1 MDFSSSDLEEE
12 NMDTRTDQRRR
23 SPSPPVTPPAISV
36 LEEDLQHI
44 ENASNCGN
52 FLAEMFQLID
62 NINNYSFDSEEDKS
76 TYHSRLVEICNE
88 GTALLESLRQ
98 LETDHLGDLIKR
110 FHQKTGQSSTQKV
123 ETTNRFSNLQIE
135 DPPIIEDEQEE
146 RDEDIPQP
154 KPPRFRSPP
163 PITIDNVNNSAAF
176 LKQLQNMT
184 QENLMGRIIG
194 KGLRVYPKTP
204 QAYHKIR
211 NFIDHEKLESYTY
224 QLNEEK
230 ELKVVIRGMPS
241 DMPPQQIIEG
251 LSELGL
257 TINDCHVM
265 INRKTGLPMPLFL
278 LSLPKYEPNKDVY
291 NITELCY
298 MKIKIE
304 PLDKKKGPAQCFRCQ
319 GFFHSSKFCTRNP
332 KCVKCG
338 KPHLTSDCKKP
349 KDTEATCCHCQGNH
363 PANFSGCPKNPLNKP
378 PPPPKVNFLDERTRK
393 RKEEMEARKQQPQT
407 SISAPVPPASTKPKP
422 QPTAPQPAITRP
434 TPKPHPEPEA
444 APQPSSPT
452 TSQEPSLTSTLKELQ
467 SPKVVKLLTTDKL
480 HIVSWNADGI
490 QHRIQELE
498 NYINDN
504 SPDIIAFQETNLR
517 PCIDLNIPNYS
528 THRNDRLTHRGGGT
542 AILVK
547 NSIAHHV
554 INIYTTAVNI
564 TAIEIEGPTNNTTVC
579 SLYRS
584 PSSPINS
591 FIPDLIKIFRNRAQC
606 IVVGD
611 YNARH
616 STWNPNRRG
625 NTAGT
630 RLFHYANTC
639 GLVISAP
646 TDFTRIP
653 QQQNHQPSV
662 IDLGV
667 SCGINNI
674 AVESRYDLSSDH
686 NPVHFVV
693 KFNFKTS
700 HLLNCKTITN
710 WNKFQDILST
720 TIAGNPPINNT
731 EEIDEAISKLNYNI
745 HTALNQSSKFKSMK
759 QDFTLV
765 PYATRMKIR
774 GKNRL
779 RKLWQQNRYPPL
791 KTELN
796 RLQRD
801 IKKDLLNIK
810 QREWDDALVECSH
823 TNDSLHKLIAR
834 AKKKPVIYPPLLGF
848 QGLVYGTREKADLFV
863 DTLEDSF
870 QENITPY
877 DDDHIDK
884 VDRTVRRFLRN
895 NIPIYPPLTSPK
907 KYVK

>member
-1 MDFSSSDLEEE
+1 MDFSSSDSEEE

-23 SPSPPVTPPAISV
+23 TPSPPVTPPAISV

-98 LETDHLGDLIKR
+98 LKTDHLGDLIKR
-110 FHQKTGQSSTQKV
+110 FHQKTGQSSTQSTPFKPIKGRKNNRKSPSPPPESASKKLKITEV

-135 DPPIIEDEQEE
+135 DPPIIEDKQEE

-154 KPPRFRSPP
+154 KPPRFRPPP

-211 NFIDHEKLESYTY
+211 SFIDHEKFESYTY
-224 QLNEEK
+224 QLNAEK

-278 LSLPKYEPNKDVY
+278 LSLPKTNP
-291 NITELCY
+291 T
-298 MKIKIE
+298 
-304 PLDKKKGPAQCFRCQ
+304 RT
-319 GFFHSSKFCTRNP
+319 SKFCTRNP

-338 KPHLTSDCKKP
+338 QPHLTSDCKKT

-363 PANFSGCPKNPLNKP
+363 PANFSGCPRNPLNKP
-378 PPPPKVNFLDERTRK
+378 PPPPKVNFWDERARK
-393 RKEEMEARKQQPQT
+393 RKEEMEAKKQQPQT
-407 SISAPVPPASTKPKP
+407 SISTPAPPTSANSQP
-422 QPTAPQPAITRP
+422 QSTAPQPAITRP
-434 TPKPHPEPEA
+434 TPKPRPDPETAPEPF
-444 APQPSSPT
+444 SST
-452 TSQEPSLTSTLKELQ
+452 TSQEPSLTNTLKDLQ
-467 SPKVVKLLTTDKL
+467 SPKSSANSSELIFNPLHRDKL

-490 QHRIQELE
+490 QRKIEELE

-504 SPDIIAFQETNLR
+504 SPDIIALQETNLR

-564 TAIEIEGPTNNTTVC
+564 TAIEIEGPTNNITVC

-611 YNARH
+611 YNVRH
-616 STWNPNRRG
+616 PTWNPNRRG

-674 AVESRYDLSSDH
+674 AVESRYVTYQVTITLSTLSS
-686 NPVHFVV
+686 NL
-693 KFNFKTS
+693 T
-700 HLLNCKTITN
+700 
-710 WNKFQDILST
+710 
-720 TIAGNPPINNT
+720 
-731 EEIDEAISKLNYNI
+731 SKL
-745 HTALNQSSKFKSMK
+745 
-759 QDFTLV
+759 
-765 PYATRMKIR
+765 AT
-774 GKNRL
+774 
-779 RKLWQQNRYPPL
+779 
-791 KTELN
+791 
-796 RLQRD
+796 
-801 IKKDLLNIK
+801 
-810 QREWDDALVECSH
+810 S
-823 TNDSLHKLIAR
+823 
-834 AKKKPVIYPPLLGF
+834 
-848 QGLVYGTREKADLFV
+848 
-863 DTLEDSF
+863 
-870 QENITPY
+870 
-877 DDDHIDK
+877 
-884 VDRTVRRFLRN
+884 
-895 NIPIYPPLTSPK
+895 
-907 KYVK
+907 

>member
-1 MDFSSSDLEEE
+1 
-12 NMDTRTDQRRR
+12 
-23 SPSPPVTPPAISV
+23 
-36 LEEDLQHI
+36 
-44 ENASNCGN
+44 
-52 FLAEMFQLID
+52 
-62 NINNYSFDSEEDKS
+62 
-76 TYHSRLVEICNE
+76 
-88 GTALLESLRQ
+88 
-98 LETDHLGDLIKR
+98 
-110 FHQKTGQSSTQKV
+110 
-123 ETTNRFSNLQIE
+123 
-135 DPPIIEDEQEE
+135 
-146 RDEDIPQP
+146 
-154 KPPRFRSPP
+154 
-163 PITIDNVNNSAAF
+163 
-176 LKQLQNMT
+176 
-184 QENLMGRIIG
+184 
-194 KGLRVYPKTP
+194 
-204 QAYHKIR
+204 
-211 NFIDHEKLESYTY
+211 
-224 QLNEEK
+224 
-230 ELKVVIRGMPS
+230 MPS

-257 TINDCHVM
+257 TINDCHIM

-278 LSLPKYEPNKDVY
+278 LSLPKNEPNKDVY

-304 PLDKKKGPAQCFRCQ
+304 PLEKKRPSPMF
-319 GFFHSSKFCTRNP
+319 P
-332 KCVKCG
+332 
-338 KPHLTSDCKKP
+338 L
-349 KDTEATCCHCQGNH
+349 
-363 PANFSGCPKNPLNKP
+363 SG
-378 PPPPKVNFLDERTRK
+378 VF
-393 RKEEMEARKQQPQT
+393 PQLQ
-407 SISAPVPPASTKPKP
+407 VLHQKP
-422 QPTAPQPAITRP
+422 QMREMRATAPHQ
-434 TPKPHPEPEA
+434 
-444 APQPSSPT
+444 
-452 TSQEPSLTSTLKELQ
+452 
-467 SPKVVKLLTTDKL
+467 DKL

-490 QHRIQELE
+490 QRKIEELE

-504 SPDIIAFQETNLR
+504 SPDIIALQETNLR

-564 TAIEIEGPTNNTTVC
+564 TAIEIEGPTNNITVC

-606 IVVGD
+606 IIVGD

-616 STWNPNRRG
+616 PTWNPNRRG

-774 GKNRL
+774 EKNRL

-801 IKKDLLNIK
+801 IKKTCSTSNSESGMTPSSNAATRTTRYTNSLPERRRNLLSIPPA
-810 QREWDDALVECSH
+810 RIPRP
-823 TNDSLHKLIAR
+823 SLRDKR
-834 AKKKPVIYPPLLGF
+834 KSRPVRGY
-848 QGLVYGTREKADLFV
+848 TRRLFSRKYN
-863 DTLEDSF
+863 TL
-870 QENITPY
+870 
-877 DDDHIDK
+877 
-884 VDRTVRRFLRN
+884 R
-895 NIPIYPPLTSPK
+895 
-907 KYVK
+907 

>member
-1 MDFSSSDLEEE
+1 MLPLPG
-12 NMDTRTDQRRR
+12 Q
-23 SPSPPVTPPAISV
+23 PSR
-36 LEEDLQHI
+36 
-44 ENASNCGN
+44 
-52 FLAEMFQLID
+52 
-62 NINNYSFDSEEDKS
+62 K
-76 TYHSRLVEICNE
+76 
-88 GTALLESLRQ
+88 LLGLPE
-98 LETDHLGDLIKR
+98 
-110 FHQKTGQSSTQKV
+110 
-123 ETTNRFSNLQIE
+123 
-135 DPPIIEDEQEE
+135 
-146 RDEDIPQP
+146 
-154 KPPRFRSPP
+154 KP
-163 PITIDNVNNSAAF
+163 
-176 LKQLQNMT
+176 LKQ
-184 QENLMGRIIG
+184 
-194 KGLRVYPKTP
+194 
-204 QAYHKIR
+204 
-211 NFIDHEKLESYTY
+211 
-224 QLNEEK
+224 
-230 ELKVVIRGMPS
+230 
-241 DMPPQQIIEG
+241 
-251 LSELGL
+251 
-257 TINDCHVM
+257 
-265 INRKTGLPMPLFL
+265 
-278 LSLPKYEPNKDVY
+278 
-291 NITELCY
+291 
-298 MKIKIE
+298 
-304 PLDKKKGPAQCFRCQ
+304 
-319 GFFHSSKFCTRNP
+319 
-332 KCVKCG
+332 
-338 KPHLTSDCKKP
+338 
-349 KDTEATCCHCQGNH
+349 
-363 PANFSGCPKNPLNKP
+363 P
-378 PPPPKVNFLDERTRK
+378 PPPPKVNFWDERTRK

-434 TPKPHPEPEA
+434 TPKPYPEPEA

-504 SPDIIAFQETNLR
+504 SPDIIALQETNLR

-745 HTALNQSSKFKSMK
+745 HTALNQS
-759 QDFTLV
+759 
-765 PYATRMKIR
+765 
-774 GKNRL
+774 N
-779 RKLWQQNRYPPL
+779 
-791 KTELN
+791 
-796 RLQRD
+796 

-834 AKKKPVIYPPLLGF
+834 TKKKPVIYPPLLGF

-870 QENITPY
+870 QENRTPY

>member
-1 MDFSSSDLEEE
+1 
-12 NMDTRTDQRRR
+12 
-23 SPSPPVTPPAISV
+23 
-36 LEEDLQHI
+36 
-44 ENASNCGN
+44 
-52 FLAEMFQLID
+52 
-62 NINNYSFDSEEDKS
+62 
-76 TYHSRLVEICNE
+76 
-88 GTALLESLRQ
+88 
-98 LETDHLGDLIKR
+98 
-110 FHQKTGQSSTQKV
+110 
-123 ETTNRFSNLQIE
+123 
-135 DPPIIEDEQEE
+135 
-146 RDEDIPQP
+146 
-154 KPPRFRSPP
+154 
-163 PITIDNVNNSAAF
+163 
-176 LKQLQNMT
+176 
-184 QENLMGRIIG
+184 
-194 KGLRVYPKTP
+194 
-204 QAYHKIR
+204 
-211 NFIDHEKLESYTY
+211 
-224 QLNEEK
+224 
-230 ELKVVIRGMPS
+230 
-241 DMPPQQIIEG
+241 
-251 LSELGL
+251 
-257 TINDCHVM
+257 
-265 INRKTGLPMPLFL
+265 
-278 LSLPKYEPNKDVY
+278 
-291 NITELCY
+291 
-298 MKIKIE
+298 
-304 PLDKKKGPAQCFRCQ
+304 
-319 GFFHSSKFCTRNP
+319 
-332 KCVKCG
+332 
-338 KPHLTSDCKKP
+338 
-349 KDTEATCCHCQGNH
+349 
-363 PANFSGCPKNPLNKP
+363 
-378 PPPPKVNFLDERTRK
+378 
-393 RKEEMEARKQQPQT
+393 MEAKKQQPQT
-407 SISAPVPPASTKPKP
+407 SISTPAPPTSANSKP
-422 QPTAPQPAITRP
+422 QSTAPQPAITRP
-434 TPKPHPEPEA
+434 TPKPRPDPET
-444 APQPSSPT
+444 APQPFSPT
-452 TSQEPSLTSTLKELQ
+452 TSQEPSLTNTLKDLQ
-467 SPKVVKLLTTDKL
+467 SPKSSVNCLELTFNPLHRDKL

-490 QHRIQELE
+490 QRKIEELE

-504 SPDIIAFQETNLR
+504 SSDIIALQETNLR

-564 TAIEIEGPTNNTTVC
+564 TAIEIEGPTNNITVC

-616 STWNPNRRG
+616 PTWNPNRRG

-646 TDFTRIP
+646 TDFTKIP

-765 PYATRMKIR
+765 PYATRMKITR

-779 RKLWQQNRYPPL
+779 RKLWQQNHYPPL

-810 QREWDDALVECSH
+810 QREWDDAPSSNAATRTTRY
-823 TNDSLHKLIAR
+823 TNSLPERRRNLLSIPPAR
-834 AKKKPVIYPPLLGF
+834 IPRPSLRDK
-848 QGLVYGTREKADLFV
+848 RKADLIEKYTLDNSIIPDIQHGFRKETSTCHQLLRATNIIISGFNNHATTGGIFLDVEKAFDRLWHNGLIFKMINLNYPPYLIHTISDYLHNRIFQVKIQATISKIGHIQAGSPQGSLLSPILYNIYTYDFPTSPLV
-863 DTLEDSF
+863 DICLFADDAAILSQQDTPQKVRASLQKYLKKLKKWLTLWRISINTSKSKAIVF
-870 QENITPY
+870 KKGAYKNTLQPL
-877 DDDHIDK
+877 K
-884 VDRTVRRFLRN
+884 LFRN
-895 NIPIYPPLTSPK
+895 NIDWHDEVDYLGVTLDKKLTFKSHLKKITCKFKNRLQALHNLLSKNSKLSTNNKRQIYMQYLLPILTYASQIWGITSNRNLDRIQILQNRALRLILNAPTYIKRIHIHKDLKIPALTSRIK
-907 KYVK
+907 KLATAFYEQVNAHSNSLINIQAAMDTQRTHNMPIQTTHLRRRF

>member
-1 MDFSSSDLEEE
+1 
-12 NMDTRTDQRRR
+12 
-23 SPSPPVTPPAISV
+23 
-36 LEEDLQHI
+36 
-44 ENASNCGN
+44 
-52 FLAEMFQLID
+52 MFQLMD
-62 NINNYSFDSEEDKS
+62 NLDNYSFGCEDDKS
-76 TYHSRLVEICNE
+76 TYHNKLVEICNE
-88 GTALLESLRQ
+88 GTTLHDSLRQ
-98 LETDHLGDLIKR
+98 IETDHMRDLIKR
-110 FHQKTGQSSTQKV
+110 FHLKTNQSQPQETPFKPIQGRKNNRKSPSPPPETASKTLKTTEV
-123 ETTNRFSNLQIE
+123 ETANRFSNLQIE
-135 DPPIIEDEQEE
+135 DPPNLENEQDE
-146 RDEDIPQP
+146 RDEDVPQP
-154 KPPRFRSPP
+154 KPPRFRPP
-163 PITIDNVNNSAAF
+163 PSITIDNVNNSAAF

-211 NFIDHEKLESYTY
+211 SFIDHEKLESYTC

-230 ELKVVIRGMPS
+230 ELKVVIRGMPT

-278 LSLPKYEPNKDVY
+278 LSLPKNEPNKDVY

-304 PLDKKKGPAQCFRCQ
+304 PLEKKKGPAQCFRFQ
-319 GFFHSSKFCTRNP
+319 GFFHSFKFCTRNP

-338 KPHLTSDCKKP
+338 QPHLTSDCKKT
-349 KDTEATCCHCQGNH
+349 KDTEATCCH
-363 PANFSGCPKNPLNKP
+363 
-378 PPPPKVNFLDERTRK
+378 
-393 RKEEMEARKQQPQT
+393 QT
-407 SISAPVPPASTKPKP
+407 YT
-422 QPTAPQPAITRP
+422 Q
-434 TPKPHPEPEA
+434 
-444 APQPSSPT
+444 
-452 TSQEPSLTSTLKELQ
+452 
-467 SPKVVKLLTTDKL
+467 TTDKL

-490 QHRIQELE
+490 QRKIEELE

-504 SPDIIAFQETNLR
+504 SPDIIALQETNLH

-564 TAIEIEGPTNNTTVC
+564 TAIEIEGPTNNITVC

-616 STWNPNRRG
+616 STWNSNRRG

-662 IDLGV
+662 IDLDV

-745 HTALNQSSKFKSMK
+745 PIALNQSSKFKSMK

-774 GKNRL
+774 EKNRL

-834 AKKKPVIYPPLLGF
+834 AKKKSAIYPPLLGF

-895 NIPIYPPLTSPK
+895 NIDLSAFHIPK
-907 KYVK
+907 NM

>member
-1 MDFSSSDLEEE
+1 
-12 NMDTRTDQRRR
+12 
-23 SPSPPVTPPAISV
+23 
-36 LEEDLQHI
+36 
-44 ENASNCGN
+44 
-52 FLAEMFQLID
+52 
-62 NINNYSFDSEEDKS
+62 
-76 TYHSRLVEICNE
+76 
-88 GTALLESLRQ
+88 
-98 LETDHLGDLIKR
+98 
-110 FHQKTGQSSTQKV
+110 
-123 ETTNRFSNLQIE
+123 
-135 DPPIIEDEQEE
+135 
-146 RDEDIPQP
+146 
-154 KPPRFRSPP
+154 
-163 PITIDNVNNSAAF
+163 
-176 LKQLQNMT
+176 
-184 QENLMGRIIG
+184 
-194 KGLRVYPKTP
+194 
-204 QAYHKIR
+204 
-211 NFIDHEKLESYTY
+211 
-224 QLNEEK
+224 
-230 ELKVVIRGMPS
+230 
-241 DMPPQQIIEG
+241 
-251 LSELGL
+251 
-257 TINDCHVM
+257 M

-278 LSLPKYEPNKDVY
+278 LSLPKNEPHKDVY

-304 PLDKKKGPAQCFRCQ
+304 PLEKKKGPAQCFRCQ

-338 KPHLTSDCKKP
+338 QPHLTSDCKKT

-363 PANFSGCPKNPLNKP
+363 PANFSGCPRNPVNKP
-378 PPPPKVNFLDERTRK
+378 PPPPKVNFWDERATK
-393 RKEEMEARKQQPQT
+393 RKEEMEAKKQQPQT
-407 SISAPVPPASTKPKP
+407 SISTPAPPTSANSKP

-434 TPKPHPEPEA
+434 TPKPRPDPET
-444 APQPSSPT
+444 APQPFSPT
-452 TSQEPSLTSTLKELQ
+452 TSQEPSLTSTLKDLQ
-467 SPKVVKLLTTDKL
+467 SPKSSVNCSELIFNLLHRDKL

-490 QHRIQELE
+490 QRKIEELE

-504 SPDIIAFQETNLR
+504 SPDIIALQETNLR
-517 PCIDLNIPNYS
+517 PCIKLNIPNYS
-528 THRNDRLTHRGGGT
+528 THRNDRLTHRGGGI

-564 TAIEIEGPTNNTTVC
+564 TAIEIEGPTNNIT
-579 SLYRS
+579 
-584 PSSPINS
+584 
-591 FIPDLIKIFRNRAQC
+591 IFRNRAQC

-616 STWNPNRRG
+616 STWNPNRRE

-646 TDFTRIP
+646 TDPTRIP
-653 QQQNHQPSV
+653 QQQNHQPSF

-674 AVESRYDLSSDH
+674 AVESRYDLSRDH

-720 TIAGNPPINNT
+720 TLAGNPPINNT

-745 HTALNQSSKFKSMK
+745 HTALDQSSKFKSMK

-774 GKNRL
+774 GKNTL
-779 RKLWQQNRYPPL
+779 RKLWQQNRSPPL

-823 TNDSLHKLIAR
+823 TNNSLHKLIAR
-834 AKKKPVIYPPLLGF
+834 AKKKTCYLPPPLLGF

-870 QENITPY
+870 QENRTPY

>member
-1 MDFSSSDLEEE
+1 
-12 NMDTRTDQRRR
+12 
-23 SPSPPVTPPAISV
+23 
-36 LEEDLQHI
+36 
-44 ENASNCGN
+44 
-52 FLAEMFQLID
+52 
-62 NINNYSFDSEEDKS
+62 
-76 TYHSRLVEICNE
+76 
-88 GTALLESLRQ
+88 
-98 LETDHLGDLIKR
+98 
-110 FHQKTGQSSTQKV
+110 
-123 ETTNRFSNLQIE
+123 
-135 DPPIIEDEQEE
+135 
-146 RDEDIPQP
+146 
-154 KPPRFRSPP
+154 
-163 PITIDNVNNSAAF
+163 
-176 LKQLQNMT
+176 
-184 QENLMGRIIG
+184 
-194 KGLRVYPKTP
+194 
-204 QAYHKIR
+204 
-211 NFIDHEKLESYTY
+211 
-224 QLNEEK
+224 
-230 ELKVVIRGMPS
+230 
-241 DMPPQQIIEG
+241 
-251 LSELGL
+251 
-257 TINDCHVM
+257 
-265 INRKTGLPMPLFL
+265 
-278 LSLPKYEPNKDVY
+278 
-291 NITELCY
+291 
-298 MKIKIE
+298 
-304 PLDKKKGPAQCFRCQ
+304 
-319 GFFHSSKFCTRNP
+319 
-332 KCVKCG
+332 
-338 KPHLTSDCKKP
+338 
-349 KDTEATCCHCQGNH
+349 
-363 PANFSGCPKNPLNKP
+363 
-378 PPPPKVNFLDERTRK
+378 
-393 RKEEMEARKQQPQT
+393 MEARKQQPQT

-467 SPKVVKLLTTDKL
+467 SPKVVKLLTTLREIVRIANTDQTEGEKAIELCELLGINFNPLHRDKL

-504 SPDIIAFQETNLR
+504 SPDIIALQETNLR

-606 IVVGD
+606 SVVGD

-731 EEIDEAISKLNYNI
+731 EEIDEAISKL
-745 HTALNQSSKFKSMK
+745 
-759 QDFTLV
+759 V
-765 PYATRMKIR
+765 
-774 GKNRL
+774 RL
-779 RKLWQQNRYPPL
+779 L
-791 KTELN
+791 
-796 RLQRD
+796 
-801 IKKDLLNIK
+801 
-810 QREWDDALVECSH
+810 
-823 TNDSLHKLIAR
+823 
-834 AKKKPVIYPPLLGF
+834 
-848 QGLVYGTREKADLFV
+848 
-863 DTLEDSF
+863 
-870 QENITPY
+870 
-877 DDDHIDK
+877 
-884 VDRTVRRFLRN
+884 
-895 NIPIYPPLTSPK
+895 
-907 KYVK
+907 

>member
-1 MDFSSSDLEEE
+1 
-12 NMDTRTDQRRR
+12 
-23 SPSPPVTPPAISV
+23 
-36 LEEDLQHI
+36 
-44 ENASNCGN
+44 
-52 FLAEMFQLID
+52 
-62 NINNYSFDSEEDKS
+62 
-76 TYHSRLVEICNE
+76 
-88 GTALLESLRQ
+88 
-98 LETDHLGDLIKR
+98 
-110 FHQKTGQSSTQKV
+110 
-123 ETTNRFSNLQIE
+123 
-135 DPPIIEDEQEE
+135 
-146 RDEDIPQP
+146 
-154 KPPRFRSPP
+154 
-163 PITIDNVNNSAAF
+163 
-176 LKQLQNMT
+176 
-184 QENLMGRIIG
+184 
-194 KGLRVYPKTP
+194 
-204 QAYHKIR
+204 
-211 NFIDHEKLESYTY
+211 
-224 QLNEEK
+224 
-230 ELKVVIRGMPS
+230 
-241 DMPPQQIIEG
+241 
-251 LSELGL
+251 
-257 TINDCHVM
+257 
-265 INRKTGLPMPLFL
+265 
-278 LSLPKYEPNKDVY
+278 
-291 NITELCY
+291 

-378 PPPPKVNFLDERTRK
+378 PPPPKVNFWDERTRK
-393 RKEEMEARKQQPQT
+393 RKEEMEARKQQPQN
-407 SISAPVPPASTKPKP
+407 SISAPVPPASTKPK
-422 QPTAPQPAITRP
+422 PQPAITRP

-467 SPKVVKLLTTDKL
+467 SPKVVKLLTT
-480 HIVSWNADGI
+480 
-490 QHRIQELE
+490 
-498 NYINDN
+498 
-504 SPDIIAFQETNLR
+504 
-517 PCIDLNIPNYS
+517 
-528 THRNDRLTHRGGGT
+528 NDRLTHRGGGT

-720 TIAGNPPINNT
+720 TIAGNPSINNT

-774 GKNRL
+774 EKNRL

-801 IKKDLLNIK
+801 IKKT
-810 QREWDDALVECSH
+810 CS
-823 TNDSLHKLIAR
+823 TSNSES
-834 AKKKPVIYPPLLGF
+834 
-848 QGLVYGTREKADLFV
+848 LVYGTREKADLFV

-884 VDRTVRRFLRN
+884 VDRTNLQVKIQATISKIGHIQAGSPQGSLLSPILYNIYTYDFPTSPLVDICLFADDAAILSQQDTRRNHLEKITCKFKNRLQALHNLLSKNSKLSTNNKRKIYMQYLLPILTYASQIWGITSNRNLDRIQILQNRALRLILNAPTYIKRIHIHKDLKIPALTSRIKKLATAFYEQVNAHSNSLINIQAAMDAQRTHNMPIQTTHLRRRF
-895 NIPIYPPLTSPK
+895 
-907 KYVK
+907 

>member
-1 MDFSSSDLEEE
+1 MDFSSSDSEEE

-23 SPSPPVTPPAISV
+23 TPSPPVTPPAISV

-44 ENASNCGN
+44 ENSSNCGN

-110 FHQKTGQSSTQKV
+110 FHQKTGQSSTQSTPFKPIKGRKNNRKSPSPPPESASKKLKITEV

-135 DPPIIEDEQEE
+135 DPPIIDDEQEE
-146 RDEDIPQP
+146 REEDIPQP
-154 KPPRFRSPP
+154 KPPRFRPPP

-211 NFIDHEKLESYTY
+211 SFIDHEKLESYTY

-241 DMPPQQIIEG
+241 DMPPQKIIEG

-278 LSLPKYEPNKDVY
+278 LSLPKNESNKDVY
-291 NITELCY
+291 NVTEICY

-363 PANFSGCPKNPLNKP
+363 PANFSGCPRNPLNKP
-378 PPPPKVNFLDERTRK
+378 PPPPKVNFWDERARK
-393 RKEEMEARKQQPQT
+393 WKEEMEAKKQQPQT
-407 SISAPVPPASTKPKP
+407 SISAPAPPASAKPKP
-422 QPTAPQPAITRP
+422 QSTAPQPAITRP
-434 TPKPHPEPEA
+434 TPKPSPDPEA
-444 APQPSSPT
+444 APQPFSPT

-467 SPKVVKLLTTDKL
+467 SPKVTKLLTTDKL

-490 QHRIQELE
+490 QHKIQELE

-504 SPDIIAFQETNLR
+504 SPDIIALQETNLR

-584 PSSPINS
+584 PSSPING

-674 AVESRYDLSSDH
+674 AVESRYDLSSEH

-720 TIAGNPPINNT
+720 TIAGNP
-731 EEIDEAISKLNYNI
+731 
-745 HTALNQSSKFKSMK
+745 Q
-759 QDFTLV
+759 
-765 PYATRMKIR
+765 
-774 GKNRL
+774 
-779 RKLWQQNRYPPL
+779 
-791 KTELN
+791 
-796 RLQRD
+796 
-801 IKKDLLNIK
+801 
-810 QREWDDALVECSH
+810 
-823 TNDSLHKLIAR
+823 LI
-834 AKKKPVIYPPLLGF
+834 I
-848 QGLVYGTREKADLFV
+848 
-863 DTLEDSF
+863 
-870 QENITPY
+870 
-877 DDDHIDK
+877 
-884 VDRTVRRFLRN
+884 
-895 NIPIYPPLTSPK
+895 PK
-907 KYVK
+907 K

>member
-1 MDFSSSDLEEE
+1 
-12 NMDTRTDQRRR
+12 
-23 SPSPPVTPPAISV
+23 
-36 LEEDLQHI
+36 
-44 ENASNCGN
+44 
-52 FLAEMFQLID
+52 
-62 NINNYSFDSEEDKS
+62 
-76 TYHSRLVEICNE
+76 
-88 GTALLESLRQ
+88 
-98 LETDHLGDLIKR
+98 
-110 FHQKTGQSSTQKV
+110 
-123 ETTNRFSNLQIE
+123 
-135 DPPIIEDEQEE
+135 
-146 RDEDIPQP
+146 
-154 KPPRFRSPP
+154 
-163 PITIDNVNNSAAF
+163 
-176 LKQLQNMT
+176 
-184 QENLMGRIIG
+184 
-194 KGLRVYPKTP
+194 
-204 QAYHKIR
+204 
-211 NFIDHEKLESYTY
+211 
-224 QLNEEK
+224 
-230 ELKVVIRGMPS
+230 
-241 DMPPQQIIEG
+241 
-251 LSELGL
+251 
-257 TINDCHVM
+257 
-265 INRKTGLPMPLFL
+265 MPLFL
-278 LSLPKYEPNKDVY
+278 LSLPKNEPNKDVY

-304 PLDKKKGPAQCFRCQ
+304 PLEKKKGPAQCFRCQ

-338 KPHLTSDCKKP
+338 QPHLTSDCKKT

-363 PANFSGCPKNPLNKP
+363 PANFSGCPRNPLNKP
-378 PPPPKVNFLDERTRK
+378 PPPPKVNFWDEKGQKTEGK
-393 RKEEMEARKQQPQT
+393 KWKLKSNSLKPPSPPPAPQT
-407 SISAPVPPASTKPKP
+407 SANSKP
-422 QPTAPQPAITRP
+422 QSTAPQPAITRP
-434 TPKPHPEPEA
+434 TPKPRPDPET
-444 APQPSSPT
+444 APQPFSPT
-452 TSQEPSLTSTLKELQ
+452 TSQEPSLTNTLKDLQ
-467 SPKVVKLLTTDKL
+467 SPKTNFTSSAETPTEFNVK
-480 HIVSWNADGI
+480 IE
-490 QHRIQELE
+490 ELE

-504 SPDIIAFQETNLR
+504 SPDIIALQETNLR

-564 TAIEIEGPTNNTTVC
+564 TAIEIEGPTNNITVC

-616 STWNPNRRG
+616 PTWNPNRRG

-774 GKNRL
+774 KKQASQSLATKPLPTPENRT
-779 RKLWQQNRYPPL
+779 KPP
-791 KTELN
+791 
-796 RLQRD
+796 
-801 IKKDLLNIK
+801 
-810 QREWDDALVECSH
+810 
-823 TNDSLHKLIAR
+823 
-834 AKKKPVIYPPLLGF
+834 
-848 QGLVYGTREKADLFV
+848 
-863 DTLEDSF
+863 
-870 QENITPY
+870 
-877 DDDHIDK
+877 
-884 VDRTVRRFLRN
+884 
-895 NIPIYPPLTSPK
+895 PK
-907 KYVK
+907 RH

>member
-1 MDFSSSDLEEE
+1 
-12 NMDTRTDQRRR
+12 
-23 SPSPPVTPPAISV
+23 
-36 LEEDLQHI
+36 
-44 ENASNCGN
+44 
-52 FLAEMFQLID
+52 
-62 NINNYSFDSEEDKS
+62 
-76 TYHSRLVEICNE
+76 
-88 GTALLESLRQ
+88 
-98 LETDHLGDLIKR
+98 
-110 FHQKTGQSSTQKV
+110 
-123 ETTNRFSNLQIE
+123 
-135 DPPIIEDEQEE
+135 
-146 RDEDIPQP
+146 
-154 KPPRFRSPP
+154 
-163 PITIDNVNNSAAF
+163 
-176 LKQLQNMT
+176 
-184 QENLMGRIIG
+184 
-194 KGLRVYPKTP
+194 
-204 QAYHKIR
+204 
-211 NFIDHEKLESYTY
+211 
-224 QLNEEK
+224 
-230 ELKVVIRGMPS
+230 
-241 DMPPQQIIEG
+241 
-251 LSELGL
+251 
-257 TINDCHVM
+257 
-265 INRKTGLPMPLFL
+265 
-278 LSLPKYEPNKDVY
+278 
-291 NITELCY
+291 
-298 MKIKIE
+298 
-304 PLDKKKGPAQCFRCQ
+304 
-319 GFFHSSKFCTRNP
+319 
-332 KCVKCG
+332 
-338 KPHLTSDCKKP
+338 
-349 KDTEATCCHCQGNH
+349 
-363 PANFSGCPKNPLNKP
+363 
-378 PPPPKVNFLDERTRK
+378 
-393 RKEEMEARKQQPQT
+393 MEARKQQPQT

-504 SPDIIAFQETNLR
+504 SPDIIALQETNLR

-630 RLFHYANTC
+630 RLFHYANTS

-720 TIAGNPPINNT
+720 TIAGSPPINNT

-774 GKNRL
+774 EKNRL

-801 IKKDLLNIK
+801 IKKT
-810 QREWDDALVECSH
+810 CS
-823 TNDSLHKLIAR
+823 TSNSES
-834 AKKKPVIYPPLLGF
+834 
-848 QGLVYGTREKADLFV
+848 LVYGTREKADLFV

-870 QENITPY
+870 QENRTPY

-895 NIPIYPPLTSPK
+895 NIPIYPPLTSPQEICEIIK
-907 KYVK
+907 KLKNKKAPGQDQIRNIALKSLPINAITHLTKIINRCLMYNHFPKPWKHAILTMIPKPGKDQKSPLNFRPISLISSIGKIYEKILLKRIEKYTLDNSIIPDIQHGFRKETSTCHQLLRATNIIISGFNNHATTGGIFLDVEKAFDRLWHNGLIFKMINLNYPPYLIHTISDYLHNRTFQVKIQATISKIGHIQAGSPQGSLLSPILYNIYTYDFPTSPVGHWSTLNLSRAETSSRWCGVVVREGVPAQVRPRDHGSKLRGPSMRR